1 MNRSLI
7 WKGVGI
13 LFAVV
18 GLYFMMQSIQ
28 FYVECCRQVDWP
40 METATVVAV
49 GQRGVGAQRY
59 PVWQKDGV

>member
-40 METATVVAV
+40 METGGGGAA
-49 GQRGVGAQRY
+49 VGAQRH